1 MERNMSQ
8 EYYDKLPS
16 KQKEEMD
23 KYFPIVKKHI
33 DEFDPIGVMD
43 TAPKDH
49 YDKESRAI
57 AFHMSGDCNVSD
69 FLDVSQEIYIVLA
82 YWFGKNQ
89 IVESDCHVPAV
100 EIVREIGKL

>member
-1 MERNMSQ
+1 MEGNMRK
-8 EYYDKLPS
+8 EYYEKLPS
-16 KQKEEMD
+16 KQKEEME

-33 DEFDPIGVMD
+33 DKFDPIGVMD

-57 AFHMSGDCNVSD
+57 AFHMSGDCNILD

-100 EIVREIGKL
+100 EIVREIGK

>member
-1 MERNMSQ
+1 MERNMRQ

-23 KYFPIVKKHI
+23 KYFPIVKKYI

-57 AFHMSGDCNVSD
+57 AFHMSGDCHVSD

-89 IVESDCHVPAV
+89 IRESDCLNPAKKIV
-100 EIVREIGKL
+100 EEIGKS